1 MHNRIKFYLL
11 LTGLLLAGN
20 SVAGEHGTHQ
30 DRMHQRGGPGGP
42 GMAAPVI
49 QHLTRAIR
57 HLDLSA
63 EQEESIHADLQGLR
77 GTLTPLVME
86 LHEAKR
92 ELMGLITASE
102 YDADAVAINAE
113 KQGNLTAEI
122 TMIASD
128 AASAVLAQLSEEQ
141 RAELKA
147 MGEERRARREGHRER
162 AKERR
167 GPGASDGG

>member
-1 MHNRIKFYLL
+1 MNNRIKFYLL

-20 SVAGEHGTHQ
+20 SVSGEHGTHQ

-57 HLDLSA
+57 RLDLSS
-63 EQEESIHADLQGLR
+63 EQEEFIRADLEGLR
-77 GTLTPLVME
+77 GTLKPLLME

-102 YDADAVAINAE
+102 YDAEAVAINAE
-113 KQGNLTAEI
+113 QQGILTAEI
-122 TMIASD
+122 TIITSD
-128 AASAVLAQLSEEQ
+128 AASAVLAQLNEEQ

-147 MGEERRARREGHRER
+147 LGEERRARSEEHRER
-162 AKERR
+162 AKERS
-167 GPGASDGG
+167 GPGDSDGV